1 MTINDLAFA
10 LVKNKDDMNAIKRWE
25 KNISSWEN
33 EKAYP
38 TLEEIYQMAYIID
51 LNPGELLAIRNRGR
65 KQFYRE
71 SDDPPSKKHHWIEVS
86 DDTVSVL
93 IGLAR
98 LFVVFALLG
107 FCVVLAKF
115 MNTFY
120 GPTGA
125 IIEDQVLERQILK
138 ETGREN
144 EIIDDG
150 SVSNM
155 VKRIR
160 KEAAEGSSNELSN
173 ETQENVNNEVN
184 NSITNSIEY

>member
-10 LVKNKDDMNAIKRWE
+10 LVKNKEDTQAIKKWE
-25 KNISSWEN
+25 KDITSWEE

-65 KQFYRE
+65 KQFYKE
-71 SDDPPSKKHHWIEVS
+71 SDDPPSKKRHWIEIS

-98 LFVVFALLG
+98 LFIVFALLG

-115 MNTFY
+115 MDTFY

-125 IIEDQVLERQILK
+125 IIEDQVIERQILK

-150 SVSNM
+150 SVANM
-155 VKRIR
+155 VRR
-160 KEAAEGSSNELSN
+160 VRSEATESPN
-173 ETQENVNNEVN
+173 TTDD
-184 NSITNSIEY
+184 SITNSVEY